1 MKKLMCVLAC
11 CVATISAVAAEKTLV
26 FCAEGAPEFM
36 TPAFNSTGS
45 SFDVMG
51 HIYNRL
57 VSLDLST
64 LQINPS
70 LAESWD
76 VSPDGL
82 IYTFRLRQGVAWQS
96 NAHFKPTRSFN
107 ADDVL
112 FTFNRQWKPHHFYH
126 EQGYGQYPYFDSL
139 GLTQIIHDIVKVDN
153 YTVKFVL
160 NKPLAPFLSNLAM
173 NWAGIQSE
181 EYAQAMFKAGS
192 PELFDNAP
200 VGTGPFEL
208 VSYEKNKQVN
218 FSAFDRYW
226 EGRSKLD
233 KLVFD
238 ITPDGNERW
247 AKTRSGACHVMTN
260 PNPSDLTAMRYMPS
274 VKVLDQTGLNVGYMA
289 FNLRKKPLDDVRVR
303 QAISMAIDKI
313 SLLRMAYRGTALPA
327 VNPFPPALWSYNN
340 EVQDLAYDPAAAR
353 ALLKQAGYEQGL
365 SLVLLAMP
373 VQRPYMLNPLE
384 VARIIKAE
392 LEDINVRVEVQTP
405 NWSDYVEQ
413 ARKGNHDLML
423 YGWTADIADPDNF
436 LYTLLS
442 CESVGLN
449 NMANFCDKTFE
460 DLIQKARVTH
470 DKQQRVRLYAQA
482 QLRLKTQQPWFTI
495 AHVVQYKVVRRGV
508 KGVVISP
515 VGRNYFYGAELTD

>member
-1 MKKLMCVLAC
+1 M
-11 CVATISAVAAEKTLV
+11 
-26 FCAEGAPEFM
+26 
-36 TPAFNSTGS
+36 
-45 SFDVMG
+45 
-51 HIYNRL
+51 
-57 VSLDLST
+57 
-64 LQINPS
+64 
-70 LAESWD
+70 
-76 VSPDGL
+76 
-82 IYTFRLRQGVAWQS
+82 
-96 NAHFKPTRSFN
+96 
-107 ADDVL
+107 
-112 FTFNRQWKPHHFYH
+112 
-126 EQGYGQYPYFDSL
+126 
-139 GLTQIIHDIVKVDN
+139 
-153 YTVKFVL
+153 
-160 NKPLAPFLSNLAM
+160 
-173 NWAGIQSE
+173 
-181 EYAQAMFKAGS
+181 
-192 PELFDNAP
+192 
-200 VGTGPFEL
+200 
-208 VSYEKNKQVN
+208 
-218 FSAFDRYW
+218 
-226 EGRSKLD
+226 
-233 KLVFD
+233 
-238 ITPDGNERW
+238 
-247 AKTRSGACHVMTN
+247 
-260 PNPSDLTAMRYMPS
+260 
-274 VKVLDQTGLNVGYMA
+274 
-289 FNLRKKPLDDVRVR
+289 
-303 QAISMAIDKI
+303 
-313 SLLRMAYRGTALPA
+313 
-327 VNPFPPALWSYNN
+327 
-340 EVQDLAYDPAAAR
+340 QDLAYDPAAAR